1 MFVII
6 GYVVVLVAVFGGY
19 TLAGG
24 KFAVIIKAAPIEL
37 FIIGGSA
44 LGAFFVGNSSKT
56 IKSTIKTI
64 PVLFRDRSTPRL
76 GTWS

>member
-56 IKSTIKTI
+56 ITATQRKEFTS
-64 PVLFRDRSTPRL
+64 
-76 GTWS
+76 